1 MAEQSSKSRRE
12 SGAGRTVS
20 LGSAPRQGLGVRA
33 QREFSLPV
41 LPQWPQVSEDSRR
54 DAVPCGPK
62 TWSKKSQDEDAEK
75 REWGKAEGWEI
86 AKGRGVRRGLERM
99 QGGKGEKQ
107 EAGEG
112 QRAGVGAGEREE

>member
-1 MAEQSSKSRRE
+1 MTAEQSSKSRRE

-20 LGSAPRQGLGVRA
+20 LGSAPRQGLGFRA

-62 TWSKKSQDEDAEK
+62 TWSKKSQDEDAEN

-99 QGGKGEKQ
+99 
-107 EAGEG
+107 
-112 QRAGVGAGEREE
+112 